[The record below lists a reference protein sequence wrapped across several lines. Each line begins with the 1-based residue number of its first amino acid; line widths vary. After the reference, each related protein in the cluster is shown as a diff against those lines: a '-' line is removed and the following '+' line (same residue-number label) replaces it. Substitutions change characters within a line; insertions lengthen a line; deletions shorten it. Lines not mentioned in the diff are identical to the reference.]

1 LLGEGGEVDGGG
13 KGYEFEMA
21 GDGGA
26 TDSGE
31 RPAKDEFEGFAF
43 DFWSLKVV
51 SQIVK
56 NSLGDFGS
64 KGPSEMTGLVSSFLD
79 REDEPVLAESC
90 RRAPGDNHEGKS
102 VGDGFFSGHRDF

>member
-1 LLGEGGEVDGGG
+1 MFGEGGKVDGGS

-31 RPAKDEFEGFAF
+31 GTAQDKFEGLTF
-43 DFWSLKVV
+43 DFWSLEVV

-56 NSLGDFGS
+56 NGLGNFGS
-64 KGPSEMTGLVSSFLD
+64 KGPSKMAGLASGFFD
-79 REDEPVLAESC
+79 REDEPVLAEAC

>member
-1 LLGEGGEVDGGG
+1 LGEGGKVDRGGE
-13 KGYEFEMA
+13 GYEFEMA

-31 RPAKDEFEGFAF
+31 RPPKDEFEGLAF
-43 DFWSLKVV
+43 DFLVLEVV

-56 NSLGDFGS
+56 NGLCDIGR
-64 KGPSEMTGLVSSFLD
+64 KGPSEVAGLARSFFD
-79 REDEPVLAESC
+79 REDEPILAEAC
-90 RRAPGDNHEGKS
+90 RRAPRDNHEGKS